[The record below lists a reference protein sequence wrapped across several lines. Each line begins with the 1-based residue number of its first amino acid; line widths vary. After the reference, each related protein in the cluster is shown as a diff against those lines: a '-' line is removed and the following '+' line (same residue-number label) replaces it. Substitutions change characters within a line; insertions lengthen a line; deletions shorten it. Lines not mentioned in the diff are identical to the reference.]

1 MSHLRRRIGS
11 ESESSALILVDS
23 SHNKTPST
31 SISPSS
37 THLDNANG
45 GLSSFNLS
53 GTIRPHMSRDRT
65 QEFATA
71 IRSLQ
76 GKHIIRAVA
85 AQDPNRAKNL
95 QTYGEFMML
104 ARSIG
109 KDITS
114 TYSKLEKLTLLAK
127 RKSLFNDQPTEIQEL
142 TYIIKEDLG
151 SLNGQ
156 IARLQ
161 EVTKRQNESRNKSK
175 TQHLRSHSSN
185 VVLALQSKLA
195 SMSSQFK
202 HVLEV
207 RTENM
212 KEAKK
217 RREQFSQAPVTT
229 NLPAPK
235 YGGKVQGS
243 LLLAQDDAVS
253 IDLGQASAGLM
264 PQNQK
269 QQQMQMVSYDES
281 DQYLSSRADTMAHIE
296 STIVELG
303 GIFQQLAH
311 MVKEQEEMVDRID
324 ANIQDT
330 ELNVEAA
337 HREILKYFQSVTSN
351 RWLMIKIFGVLIFF
365 FMFFLVFMA

>member
-11 ESESSALILVDS
+11 ESESQPLILVDS
-23 SHNKTPST
+23 PSAPRPA
-31 SISPSS
+31 PSR
-37 THLDNANG
+37 LDNARGFVEG
-45 GLSSFNLS
+45 GNLI
-53 GTIRPHMSRDRT
+53 GDGVLQKINMSRDRT

-71 IRSLQ
+71 IRSFQ
-76 GKHIIRAVA
+76 GKHIVRAVA

-95 QTYGEFMML
+95 QSYGEFMML
-104 ARSIG
+104 ARTIG
-109 KDITS
+109 RNISS

-142 TYIIKEDLG
+142 TYIIKEDLS

-161 EVTKRQNESRNKSK
+161 EVTKHQNESRNKSK

-217 RREQFSQAPVTT
+217 RREQFSQAPVAT
-229 NLPAPK
+229 NLPTSNF
-235 YGGKVQGS
+235 GGKMQGS
-243 LLLAQDDAVS
+243 LLLAQDDAVT
-253 IDLGQASAGLM
+253 IDLGAQGGIQ
-264 PQNQK
+264 PQQR
-269 QQQMQMVSYDES
+269 QQQMQIVPYDET
-281 DQYLSSRADTMAHIE
+281 DQYITSRADTMANIE

-324 ANIQDT
+324 TNIQDS
-330 ELNVEAA
+330 EMNVEAA

-365 FMFFLVFMA
+365 FMFFLIFMA